1 MPFIDDITC
10 TIYDMSSTVY
20 DITFPIC
27 VTSHYACI
35 SDITHF
41 MCMIYPLYM
50 ASHIVLWQH
59 NHCET
64 SQPLYLT
71 SHQLYLCHQTE
82 WINFIKCS
90 VCMTSQPLCV
100 WHHMHYMWHH
110 IHSLWHHTTLHKT
123 SGPLYLTSFPLYL
136 CHHTHPFDD
145 ITGTICNTS
154 HPVYLW
160 HHIHYIYEILSI
172 KYDITKLCVDDPT
185 VGLCTTS
192 FALQMT
198 THTLYHT
205 KTQYLWCHFPF
216 RQDNTAPVSDITP
229 TFCVTSYEL
238 YITSQPILCHTTVLI
253 TTQPLYMKE
262 YPVWGNIY
270 T

>member
-1 MPFIDDITC
+1 
-10 TIYDMSSTVY
+10 
-20 DITFPIC
+20 
-27 VTSHYACI
+27 
-35 SDITHF
+35 
-41 MCMIYPLYM
+41 M